1 MHRHL
6 FACLLLVTAFTVAP
20 MAVAGQTT
28 HTFGPDGHLGSENA
42 AIEFAQSDTTS
53 ASMQA
58 PDVTVTAA
66 RSDANCAV
74 ERTEIA
80 GFEFGGPSDTRN
92 DYVCL
97 EYDET
102 IERTFEVYITNG
114 VWSPYDDPNVESV
127 SNASG
132 QAAFSAVSQNGQRYL
147 RVQVTLSEP
156 GTYTFPVNQER
167 SFVMGRLGRTQ
178 ERIENVSGVSVAGDG
193 DWQRVNASAFE
204 NGSTHIVKAPNGTD
218 ELLFEYREPG
228 SAAEWQQ
235 MPSRDRDAHP
245 VYYNLGSETEAQVIV
260 TDPQNPPDVRYKT
273 NAETGDR
280 LGTAIREILSIG
292 DRLED
297 AWPLQVGGVR

>member
-1 MHRHL
+1 MSRAL
-6 FACLLLVTAFTVAP
+6 
-20 MAVAGQTT
+20 AVALVLVAMLVATPPVAAQTT
-28 HTFGPDGHLGSENA
+28 HTLGPDSHLGTEAA
-42 AIEFAQSDTTS
+42 AIEFAQTGTTS
-53 ASMQA
+53 TSQQA

-66 RSDANCAV
+66 RTDAECAV
-74 ERTEIA
+74 KRTEVA
-80 GFEFGGPSDTRN
+80 GFEFGGPSDFRN
-92 DYVCL
+92 DYVCF

-102 IERTFEVYITNG
+102 IERTFEVYLTNG
-114 VWSPYDDPNVESV
+114 IWPPYEDPNVESV
-127 SNASG
+127 SNSSA
-132 QAAFSAVSQNGQRYL
+132 QAAFDAVSRNGQRYL

-228 SAAEWQQ
+228 TAAEWQQ

-297 AWPLQVGGVR
+297 AWPLQAGGIR